1 MSGLARNGS
10 SATPPS
16 MWHVLHS
23 MSISS
28 WTVDSKTLRPVGPPS
43 TGPPSVDPRPPAPP
57 LPPPLPLVEPLK
69 MPAPLLG
76 WPDPDDAE
84 LLPHAPVAP
93 APRTGLPFLIHCTFP
108 VTSGIRS
115 DPVGCSTSI
124 TDRAKA
130 PIRC

>member
-84 LLPHAPVAP
+84 LLPHAPVAT
-93 APRTGLPFLIHCTFP
+93 ATTRRGEAARMQRATRRGVMGEVSLHRSSQPRARGFP
-108 VTSGIRS
+108 S
-115 DPVGCSTSI
+115 
-124 TDRAKA
+124 
-130 PIRC
+130 